1 MIGYRIA
8 QLFAALQ
15 VASYADTVRNI
26 ALGSFDKIGLA
37 APMIRMEAVANGLS
51 AAGWATV
58 LTLSLLGNG
67 VAAGRIAYGLAGM
80 MWFDVLTTWRLDIP
94 RNPSVEAMTT
104 SEARGTPAMPLLV
117 TISNSRA
124 VICSSTDNSM
134 P

>member
-80 MWFDVLTTWRLDIP
+80 MWFDVLTTWRLD
-94 RNPSVEAMTT
+94 
-104 SEARGTPAMPLLV
+104 MPLPPHFLLWG
-117 TISNSRA
+117 SA
-124 VICSSTDNSM
+124 VVMLQLWLGFTLEKSGDQKEAVA
-134 P
+134 